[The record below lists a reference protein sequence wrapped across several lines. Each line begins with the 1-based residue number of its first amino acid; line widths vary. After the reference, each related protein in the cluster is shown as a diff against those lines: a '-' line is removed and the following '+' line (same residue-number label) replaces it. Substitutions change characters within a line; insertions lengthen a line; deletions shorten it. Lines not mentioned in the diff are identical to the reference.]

1 MREKKDQLALTVETL
16 KAETSAEGSVLGS
29 SSSFLDEEFERE
41 SKLEENEPSKSEAKG
56 SAAPEGDQFPSGQW
70 QIRSIVESVLF
81 ASDRPLSVSD
91 LKKIFEGRVKIAEL
105 RKAIE
110 ALRLDYQ
117 SPERG
122 FYLEEVAGG
131 LQLRSKVENQEFL
144 VKSLGKRIFRLSDPA
159 MEVLAIVAYQQPI
172 IKSQIDE
179 IRGVESGHLLRMLIE
194 KDLVTILGKSEL
206 PGRPLE
212 YATTKKF
219 LEIFSL
225 RSIKDLPS
233 LTQIE
238 ELLPEGMDEELATT
252 QGKPNLSIVTDDLTV
267 SVKESYSQSEE
278 ELEKITSFLKG
289 IEIKPVD
296 LNTQEEPGTQIKSDV

>member
-1 MREKKDQLALTVETL
+1 
-16 KAETSAEGSVLGS
+16 
-29 SSSFLDEEFERE
+29 
-41 SKLEENEPSKSEAKG
+41 
-56 SAAPEGDQFPSGQW
+56 
-70 QIRSIVESVLF
+70 VLF
-81 ASDRPLSVSD
+81 ASEHPLTFSE
-91 LKKIFEGRVKIAEL
+91 LKKIFEGRVGVVEL

-110 ALRLDYQ
+110 ALKLDYQ
-117 SPERG
+117 NPERG

-131 LQLRSKVENQEFL
+131 LQLRSKLENQEFL

-194 KDLVTILGKSEL
+194 KDLVAILGKSEL
-206 PGRPLE
+206 PGKPLE
-212 YATTKKF
+212 YGTTKKF

-238 ELLPEGMDEELATT
+238 ELLPEGMDEELA
-252 QGKPNLSIVTDDLTV
+252 GASRKPNLSIVSDDLAMGAT
-267 SVKESYSQSEE
+267 ETYSQGEE
-278 ELEKITSFLKG
+278 ELEKITGFLKE
-289 IEIKPVD
+289 IEIKPVI
-296 LNTQEEPGTQIKSDV
+296 LQTESEEPSSSQNETTP